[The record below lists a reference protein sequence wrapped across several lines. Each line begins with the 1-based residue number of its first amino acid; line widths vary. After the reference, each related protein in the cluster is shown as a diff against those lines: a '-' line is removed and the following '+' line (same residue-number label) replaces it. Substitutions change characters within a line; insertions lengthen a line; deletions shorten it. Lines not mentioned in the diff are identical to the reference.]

1 MRAPKHTF
9 THNAHTKQGKIPEI
23 CSFPT
28 LRNVDSTLSVPQEEE
43 TLSLLASAC
52 LQAPG
57 ELTSASQYSHAE
69 KNHS

>member
-1 MRAPKHTF
+1 MF
-9 THNAHTKQGKIPEI
+9 EI
-23 CSFPT
+23 YHFQSLGNIDC
-28 LRNVDSTLSVPQEEE
+28 TLSALQEEE

-57 ELTSASQYSHAE
+57 ELTSASWNSHAE